1 MEYEWGIHGD
11 VYGVLSNRNRGLMGF
26 QQEVYRNMM
35 GHIASRINGDIHG
48 DRMNTRENY

>member
-35 GHIASRINGDIHG
+35 GHIANHTHELMGIFMGI
-48 DRMNTRENY
+48 E